1 MISKFTWVISVE
13 SLSEPSPDIAADQ
26 DRDVSAGR
34 IDLLSQLFEPLADIH
49 RVADDGVI
57 EPVRRADIADRGG
70 AAMDADADGDRR
82 LALRLSPLVVLADRA
97 GDGEGRAAGPLGAV
111 RLLLGRAPEGHHR
124 IADELVDGAI
134 LGLYAADEES
144 EMPDKRCNVRGST
157 YQPTPLPERA
167 GARQTLARRYWMH
180 PRKSMLAGAAVVGLT
195 FAAGSAAAQGGTIVI
210 ATGTKTGLYY
220 PTGAAICQLV
230 NKSQTKPA
238 INCKLADTE
247 GSVENL
253 NGIRSGEFQMALAQ
267 SDAQAQSYM
276 GSGRFRKKGAFGKLR
291 SVFAVYPEAFTV
303 LARAQAN
310 VKSFADLKGKRVIPA
325 ILATARKPFRTSGN
339 AAWPE

>member
-1 MISKFTWVISVE
+1 
-13 SLSEPSPDIAADQ
+13 
-26 DRDVSAGR
+26 
-34 IDLLSQLFEPLADIH
+34 
-49 RVADDGVI
+49 
-57 EPVRRADIADRGG
+57 
-70 AAMDADADGDRR
+70 
-82 LALRLSPLVVLADRA
+82 
-97 GDGEGRAAGPLGAV
+97 
-111 RLLLGRAPEGHHR
+111 
-124 IADELVDGAI
+124 
-134 LGLYAADEES
+134 
-144 EMPDKRCNVRGST
+144 
-157 YQPTPLPERA
+157 
-167 GARQTLARRYWMH
+167 MH
-180 PRKSMLAGAAVVGLT
+180 LRKSLLAGAAVVGLT

-210 ATGTKTGLYY
+210 GTGSKTGLYY
-220 PTGAAICQLV
+220 QTGAAICALV

-310 VKSFADLKGKRVIPA
+310 VKSFADLKGKRVNIGPPGTGQSGTMRLVMGALGWKSTDFRLAYEFGSADQSLALCTNKIDVAVFVIGHPSQVMKKTTSSCKTNLVPVTGAAIDALVAKYKHYRNAVIPGGLYA
-325 ILATARKPFRTSGN
+325 NNPGSVMTFGVMATFVSRSSVAPDVVYAVVKSVFDNFAAFKRAHPALANLREHDMITGAMTAPMHKG
-339 AAWPE
+339 AARYYKERGWIK